1 MKLIRSLNNLKLTEP
16 LCLTIGNFD
25 GFHLGHQKIISNI
38 KSLCAKHNYK
48 SAILTFEPHPYSFF
62 KKENNKKFRI
72 SSLSQK
78 LQYIKDS
85 NIDYA
90 IILPFNSN
98 LSQISAN
105 NFINEI
111 LVNKL
116 NTKHIIIG
124 YDFVFGKNRSGNIN
138 TLIDNSLNRYIVK
151 QINVI
156 NKNNEIC
163 SSSNIRE
170 NIISGKIDIANN
182 LLNKYFT
189 INSRIISGQKIA
201 RNIGYKTANFI
212 VPLNIIKPKYGVYHT
227 KTFIYKLNKEYNSI
241 TNFGIKPTIN
251 NICHELCETHIP
263 NFDSDIYNCKISTKF
278 IKFIREEKKFNNIEE
293 LKEQISRDLSYI

>member
-78 LQYIKDS
+78 LQFIKDS

-138 TLIDNSLNRYIVK
+138 TLIDNCLIKNRRKIIEIINDNNFLTEETIQIIRIYLSKAKRLLKLAYEIKKTNNIDSAIISHKPPIFWKDKEIVK
-151 QINVI
+151 NQLKIWSTDKLNELIIRISSLELLVKKNSHNSINILIDFILKETV
-156 NKNNEIC
+156 KN
-163 SSSNIRE
+163 SSNY
-170 NIISGKIDIANN
+170 S
-182 LLNKYFT
+182 
-189 INSRIISGQKIA
+189 
-201 RNIGYKTANFI
+201 
-212 VPLNIIKPKYGVYHT
+212 
-227 KTFIYKLNKEYNSI
+227 
-241 TNFGIKPTIN
+241 
-251 NICHELCETHIP
+251 
-263 NFDSDIYNCKISTKF
+263 
-278 IKFIREEKKFNNIEE
+278 
-293 LKEQISRDLSYI
+293 